1 MVQRCGAVRRAV
13 AKMGVAMRS
22 WGAIRALYGEMVWG
36 LFVLPSIA
44 ADAPAS
50 AAIGAPSPRGRDS
63 LVPAVRT

>member
-1 MVQRCGAVRRAV
+1 
-13 AKMGVAMRS
+13 MGVAMRS
-22 WGAIRALYGEMVWG
+22 WGAIRPLYGEMVWG